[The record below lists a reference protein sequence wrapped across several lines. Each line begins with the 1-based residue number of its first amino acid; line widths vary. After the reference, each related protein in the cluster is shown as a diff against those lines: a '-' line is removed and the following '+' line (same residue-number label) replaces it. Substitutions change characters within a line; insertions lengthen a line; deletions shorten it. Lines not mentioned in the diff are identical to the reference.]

1 MKFFKG
7 CLGIIGAVVVVII
20 IIAVA
25 TSLGGGDK
33 GSSNSA
39 DSGSSPS
46 DTAGTSPTHAAKAKP
61 TKTQAPKPKESGP
74 PQLNADAG
82 VANKVKEGKPY
93 VLGDFKIH
101 KGWDVHP
108 LGYGMGYEVKHLV
121 VENLTDSSHTFS
133 VEIKLHKG
141 AHRIVADMQCIA
153 NEANPQ
159 DIVDVDCLPDGN
171 SGSFDSIT
179 IENSF

>member
-1 MKFFKG
+1 MKFLKG

-20 IIAVA
+20 IIAVV
-25 TSLGGGDK
+25 TSLGGGNK
-33 GSSNSA
+33 SSNNAGSS
-39 DSGSSPS
+39 S
-46 DTAGTSPTHAAKAKP
+46 DTSSSSAPSQKAKP
-61 TKTQAPKPKESGP
+61 TKTAKPTPKAGGV

-82 VANKVKEGKPY
+82 VANKVKEGGAY

-101 KGWDVHP
+101 KGWDVHNI
-108 LGYGMGYEVKHLV
+108 GSGFGYEVKNLV

-133 VEIKLHKG
+133 VDIKLHKG
-141 AHRIVADMQCIA
+141 AHRIVADMTCLA
-153 NEANPQ
+153 NEANPK

-171 SGSFDSIT
+171 GGAFDYIT